1 MFYKNR
7 GMLLE
12 SIINKSIVTY
22 KENNIGIFHKKE
34 LPITF
39 SKIKDEDGKLKI
51 DNGFI
56 KNKST
61 ADYYGIYKGRFVAFE
76 AKSTKLDYLPIS
88 NIKDHQYYYLRDI
101 SFHGGICFLIIFLSA
116 KNEFY
121 AIDVNK
127 INISG
132 TRITREELKEDGILL
147 ELTYPGIIDFAY
159 AIDKMK

>member
-39 SKIKDEDGKLKI
+39 SKIKDEDGRLRI
-51 DNGFI
+51 DNGYI

-76 AKSTKLDYLPIS
+76 AKSTKLDFLPMS
-88 NIKDHQYYYLRDI
+88 NIKDHQYYYLKDV
-101 SFHGGICFLIIFLSA
+101 SLHGGSCFIIILLASR
-116 KNEFY
+116 NEFY
-121 AIDVNK
+121 AIDINK
-127 INISG
+127 ININNS
-132 TRITREELKEDGILL
+132 RITREELQTNGIPL
-147 ELTYPGIIDFAY
+147 ELIYPGIIDFAY
-159 AIDKMK
+159 AIDKIK